1 MRIYFTF
8 LVLCLGFIMA
18 FGQAKPGKSKLKI
31 LSNERIEVDKD
42 KYKGNPLL
50 VGNVVLEHE
59 GTTLAADSVVY
70 YREDNFAVAWS
81 NVRINQQD
89 KTITAD
95 YVEYDGNT
103 TIAKA
108 KGNARFTDPANTIT
122 AQEMD
127 YNRTTQIAN
136 ARGNVIMINPE
147 QRIETEWMEYNRLS
161 GIARSTSFTRVIGNN
176 GDIIESQQLIYNT
189 NTRSSDFGADVYIT
203 NKDYLIFS
211 KSMSNNQQTGV
222 TTFRDYSKITNR
234 KNPTQYIITSNGN
247 FNKNTGEA
255 NLYQQSQ
262 VFSDGKMLTGDT
274 LFYNE
279 KTGFGRGK
287 GNVWI
292 DDPQEKR
299 FIRGDYAEAYRFL
312 DSAFVTKNA
321 YAVRAFEK
329 DSFYLHADTLLAV
342 RRPDSTSLVRAFHK
356 VRFFKSN
363 INGKTDSLVYN
374 QKNGVLELL
383 KDPIVWSGDNQI
395 TGDVIYGYTNTEKE
409 TLDSLYVL
417 GAAFA
422 IAKVDSLQDKEFNQ
436 VKGRKILA
444 YYLNNNLD
452 YVSVEG
458 NAMGLA
464 YMDEEDPK
472 TKTKE
477 RIGIN
482 HSTCGIIEADLVG
495 RELHIVACR
504 IQSNGKLY
512 PESQFPEE
520 IRFLQGFN
528 WRGEE
533 RMFHWRDIFFDYE
546 SAPKK
551 R

>member
-1 MRIYFTF
+1 MKNYFSFLFLTFTF
-8 LVLCLGFIMA
+8 LMV
-18 FGQAKPGKSKLKI
+18 FGQTKPGKSKLKI
-31 LSNERIEVDKD
+31 INNERIEVDKD

-70 YREDNFAVAWS
+70 YREENFAVAWS
-81 NVRINQQD
+81 NVRIVQQD

-108 KGNARFTDPANTIT
+108 KGNTKFTDPGNTIT
-122 AQEMD
+122 ANEMD
-127 YNRTTQIAN
+127 YNRTTEIAN
-136 ARGNVIMINPE
+136 ARGKVVMINPE
-147 QRIETEWMEYNRLS
+147 QRVETEWMEYNRKT
-161 GIARSTSFTRVIGNN
+161 GIARSNTFTKVIGNN
-176 GDIIESQQLIYNT
+176 GDIIESQEVIYNT
-189 NTRSSDFGADVYIT
+189 NTRSSDFGSDVYIT

-211 KSMSNNQQTGV
+211 KSMANNQTTGV

-247 FNKNTGEA
+247 FNKNTGIA
-255 NLYQQSQ
+255 NLFNGSQ

-274 LFYNE
+274 LYYDE
-279 KTGFGRGK
+279 KNGFGRGR
-287 GNVWI
+287 GNVLI
-292 DDPQEKR
+292 DDPAEKR
-299 FIRGDYAEAYRFL
+299 FIRGDYAEAYKFM

-329 DSFYLHADTLLAV
+329 DSFYIHADTLLAV
-342 RRPDSTSLVRAFHK
+342 RRADSTSLVRAYHK

-363 INGKTDSLVYN
+363 INGKSDSLVYN

-395 TGDVIYGYTNTEKE
+395 TGDVIYGFTNPEKE
-409 TLDSLYVL
+409 SLDSLHVL
-417 GAAFA
+417 GAGFA
-422 IAKVDSLQDKEFNQ
+422 IAKVDSLTDNEFNQ

-472 TKTKE
+472 TKEKD
-477 RIGIN
+477 RVGIN
-482 HSTCGIIEADLVG
+482 HSTCGMIEADLVG

-512 PESQFPEE
+512 PPSQFPEE
-520 IRFLQGFN
+520 LRYLQGFN

-533 RMFHWRDIFFDYE
+533 RMFHWQDIFLDYYP
-546 SAPKK
+546 PKVSD
-551 R
+551 